1 MDIAQT
7 LRSYDGKRVAPFRA
21 VAAAVRDTPGEAI
34 PQLLD
39 LAGSGEPALQVGAT
53 WVVKHLAERGSPP
66 GGRLAR
72 RAIDLLGRVR
82 ESDAI
87 LHLLQT
93 LPYLEIPAGRQE
105 ELRRVLGRL
114 TGSGHAFVRAWAY
127 NGLGVLATG
136 NPELRGEVEALF
148 DEAARWETAAVR
160 ARIRDARAALARSL
174 DPAREPEVRA
184 DPVAE

>member
-7 LRSYDGKRVAPFRA
+7 LRSYDGKQVAPFRA
-21 VAAAVRDTPGEAI
+21 VADAVRDAPGEAI

-53 WVVKHLAERGSPP
+53 WVIKHLAERGSPP
-66 GGRLAR
+66 GGQLAGG
-72 RAIDLLGRVR
+72 AVDLLGRVR

-93 LPYLEIPAGRQE
+93 LPHMEIPRDRTGA
-105 ELRRVLGRL
+105 LREVLGRL
-114 TGSGHAFVRAWAY
+114 TGSGHALVRAWAY

-148 DEAARWETAAVR
+148 DEAARRETAAVR
-160 ARIRDARAALARSL
+160 ARIRHARAALARSTG
-174 DPAREPEVRA
+174 PARELAVRA